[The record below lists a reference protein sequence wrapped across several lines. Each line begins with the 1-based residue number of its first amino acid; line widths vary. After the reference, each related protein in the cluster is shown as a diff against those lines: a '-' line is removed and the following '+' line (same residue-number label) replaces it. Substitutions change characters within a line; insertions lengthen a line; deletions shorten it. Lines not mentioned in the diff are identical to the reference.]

1 MSEADKPKS
10 KETKEKEQKIAD
22 DAANYIFEEILG
34 GSDKK
39 EEEKDTEKK
48 ETIVDSVPT
57 DVSEA
62 AVAGK

>member
-39 EEEKDTEKK
+39 EDKDAEKK

-62 AVAGK
+62 AVSGK